1 MLLFLHTYYE
11 RIQRETSALGKFKQ
25 IAKYFVDALP
35 DAKTFRSKLLRSQ
48 TIEDA
53 SLIIHEY
60 FAEEPKTT
68 VLSNND

>member
-11 RIQRETSALGKFKQ
+11 RIKKRLREFKQ
-25 IAKYFVDALP
+25 IAKCFVDALP

-60 FAEEPKTT
+60 FAEPHKAEA
-68 VLSNND
+68 LSD